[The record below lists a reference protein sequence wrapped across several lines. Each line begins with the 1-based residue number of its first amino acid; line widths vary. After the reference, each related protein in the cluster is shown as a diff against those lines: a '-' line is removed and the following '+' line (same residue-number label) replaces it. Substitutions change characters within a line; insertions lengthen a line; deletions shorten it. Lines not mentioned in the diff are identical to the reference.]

1 MNTNPALK
9 ILDNNLSQNLRFTF
23 ERRKSQFSREI
34 LIFKAIRN
42 AGKWSLRVDR
52 GEKRK
57 REGREGGWTR
67 CAKHSVMKVG
77 RFAGRSG
84 EKQRK

>member
-1 MNTNPALK
+1 MNTNPASK
-9 ILDNNLSQNLRFTF
+9 ILDSNLSQNLRFTF
-23 ERRKSQFSREI
+23 ERRKSQFSHEI

-57 REGREGGWTR
+57 REGEGNGGWTR
-67 CAKHSVMKVG
+67 AKHSVMKVG